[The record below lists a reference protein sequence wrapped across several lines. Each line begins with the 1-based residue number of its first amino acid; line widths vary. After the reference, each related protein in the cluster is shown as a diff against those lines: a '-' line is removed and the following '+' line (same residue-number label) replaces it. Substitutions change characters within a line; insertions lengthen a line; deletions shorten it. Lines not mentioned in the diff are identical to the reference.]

1 MVEKKDD
8 GVLYK
13 SINGMRLFRSLCAMV
28 CWLGWLLDTVGWWSL
43 DLSSA
48 QITEAHMDAYVRD
61 DLE

>member
-1 MVEKKDD
+1 MMEYCTNQ
-8 GVLYK
+8 L
-13 SINGMRLFRSLCAMV
+13 MV
-28 CWLGWLLDTVGWWSL
+28 CACFVHCVRWFVVLGWLLVTVGWWSL